1 MPISGGFLWSLC
13 GYVSPGLDYNIGSIL
28 SMKPSVHS
36 CL

>member
-13 GYVSPGLDYNIGSIL
+13 GYVSPGLDYKIGSIL

-36 CL
+36 YL